1 MAGDYNAK
9 HEFWGSRIT
18 LHKGRELKTAID
30 ELQLNVSST
39 REPTYWPSDSKKNPD
54 LVDFCVIKGIASNYI
69 NSESYFKLS
78 SDHSPI
84 LITLTTTVMRKVTNC
99 KLHNNKT
106 NWQSFREMVST
117 NLNQKISFKIEDDIT
132 LAVEHFNECVQQAA
146 WGSTSTKTEYTASLN
161 CSPIIKNKINEKRK
175 MRKLWQITRCPEIK
189 KKLSYLIK
197 EIKVLLNKETN
208 EGIQNYLKKLDITA
222 ATNYSLRKATKNS
235 SNLGSLPLPYLK
247 QMVNGLEVK
256 RKNLKH
262 LPNICLQSLDLTQIW
277 AR

>member
-39 REPTYWPSDSKKNPD
+39 REPTYWPSDSKRNPD

-117 NLNQKISFKIEDDIT
+117 NLNQKISFKIEEDIT

-146 WGSTSTKTEYTASLN
+146 WGSTSTKTEYTASLD

-189 KKLSYLIK
+189 KKLNYLIK

-208 EGIQNYLKKLDITA
+208 EGIQNYLKKTR
-222 ATNYSLRKATKNS
+222 YNS
-235 SNLGSLPLPYLK
+235 SNKLFATESNK
-247 QMVNGLEVK
+247 KTQAT
-256 RKNLKH
+256 
-262 LPNICLQSLDLTQIW
+262 SDLCPSHT
-277 AR
+277 